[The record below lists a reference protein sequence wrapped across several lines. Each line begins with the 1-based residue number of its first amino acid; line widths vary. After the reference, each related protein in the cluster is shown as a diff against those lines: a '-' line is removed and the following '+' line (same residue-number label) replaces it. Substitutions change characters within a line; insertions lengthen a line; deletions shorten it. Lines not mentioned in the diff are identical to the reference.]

1 MRPAPNLAA
10 KANSRTVQHENQYRR
25 IAVWAAFTMFALA
38 ACPTAAQR
46 AAVATGLKKD
56 VVFAEYTSLSSNA
69 EIIRRMLSPLA
80 AAQIPAALARAGTKL
95 SDQPVDLTR
104 ETFVLYVP
112 LREPAQGY
120 GLVVFVPPWNQAAL
134 PSDWMPVLEQFGLI
148 FVSAARSGNDQTV
161 LGRRYP
167 LAILAEQNIAKHYRL
182 DPQHIYVAG
191 FSGGSRVALR
201 LALAYPDLFRGAILN
216 ASSDPIGNEKA
227 PIPPKDLFF
236 QFQETMH
243 LVYVTG
249 DRDVLPQIND
259 RISMRSMRDWCV
271 FDVNSQ
277 LETDRAHDAM
287 TERALTRALEF
298 LSSPAQADNSRL
310 AECRT
315 KLENDLDAQLKDAET
330 LLSAGERE
338 EARQKLLDIDAH
350 FGGLAAP
357 RSVGLFNRLGGS

>member
-1 MRPAPNLAA
+1 M
-10 KANSRTVQHENQYRR
+10 QHENQYRH
-25 IAVWAAFTMFALA
+25 IAVSAALTMFALA
-38 ACPTAAQR
+38 ACPTAAQK
-46 AAVATGLKKD
+46 ADVATGLKKD
-56 VVFAEYTSLSSNA
+56 VVFAEYTPLSGNA
-69 EIIRRMLSPLA
+69 EIVRRMLSPLE

-95 SDQPVDLTR
+95 SDQPVDLAR

-120 GLVVFVPPWNQAAL
+120 GVVVFVPPWNKAAL
-134 PSDWMPVLEQFGLI
+134 PSDWVPVLEQFGLI

-167 LAILAEQNIAKHYRL
+167 LAILAEQNVSKQYRL
-182 DPQHIYVAG
+182 NPQRIYVAG

-201 LALAYPDLFRGAILN
+201 LALAYPDIFRGAILN

-227 PIPPKDLFF
+227 PIPPKNLFF

-271 FDVNSQ
+271 FDVDSL

-287 TERALTRALEF
+287 TESALTRALEF
-298 LSSPAQADNSRL
+298 LSRPAQADSSRL
-310 AECRT
+310 SECRT
-315 KLENDLDAQLKDAET
+315 KIENDLDAQLKDAEA
-330 LLSAGERE
+330 LVSSGKRD
-338 EARQKLLDIDAH
+338 EARQKLLAIDAR

-357 RSVGLFNRLGGS
+357 RSVRLFNRLAGS